1 METLETLLKMAR
13 DLSNWGKWGPDDQR
27 GTTNYIGSAAVL
39 RGLQAARRG
48 RVFNLGIPLGHS
60 GPQTTGVSGRFNP
73 LHYMLRTGGDEATG
87 AMVRNYYGGRDG
99 EVRSLDDVLVLP
111 LQSVTQWDALAHI
124 AHRGVMYNGTPIT
137 AVTSWG
143 AERLGI
149 EQQAQ
154 GIVSRGILLDIARLH
169 HQEWLEPGT
178 GIGPEDL
185 DAFLSQAGLTT
196 SPGDV
201 LLVRTG
207 AMARAKRHGWGDYAG
222 GPAPGLNV
230 ACLPWLS
237 QHEISAVATDT
248 WGVEVRPSEVEDVP
262 IPFHLVAIA
271 YMGLTLG
278 EIWDLEA
285 LAESSA
291 EDGQYDGLLCA
302 PPLPVTGGI
311 GSPLNPLFIK

>member
-1 METLETLLKMAR
+1 METLETLLNMAR
-13 DLSNWGKWGPDDQR
+13 ELSNWGKWGPDDQR
-27 GTTNYIGSAAVL
+27 GTTNYIGPSAVL
-39 RGLQAARRG
+39 RGLRAARHG
-48 RVFNLGIPLGHS
+48 RVYSLGIPLGRN

-87 AMVRNYYGGRDG
+87 AMVRNYYGGHDG
-99 EVRSLDDVLVLP
+99 EIRSLDDVLVLP
-111 LQSVTQWDALAHI
+111 LQSVTQWDGLAHI
-124 AHRGVMYNGTPIT
+124 AHRDVMYNGTPIT

-149 EQQAQ
+149 EQQSQ
-154 GIVSRGILLDIARLH
+154 GIVSRGILADVARLH
-169 HQEWLEPGT
+169 HREWLEPGT

-185 DAFLSQAGLTT
+185 DAVLSKTGLTA
-196 SPGDV
+196 SSGDV

-207 AMARAKRHGWGDYAG
+207 AMARVKRHGWGDYAG
-222 GPAPGLNV
+222 GPAPGLNL
-230 ACLPWLS
+230 ACLPWLAA
-237 QHEISAVATDT
+237 HEIAAVATDT
-248 WGVEVRPSEVEDVP
+248 WGLEVRPSEIEDVP

-278 EIWDLEA
+278 EIWNFEE
-285 LAESSA
+285 LAASSA

-302 PPLPVTGGI
+302 PPLPVAGGI